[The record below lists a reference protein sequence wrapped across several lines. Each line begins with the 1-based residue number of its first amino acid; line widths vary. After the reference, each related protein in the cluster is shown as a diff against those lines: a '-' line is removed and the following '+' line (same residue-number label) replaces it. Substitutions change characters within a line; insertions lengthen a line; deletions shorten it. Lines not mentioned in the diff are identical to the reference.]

1 VYACAFG
8 IQILLPL
15 AYLVC
20 QVLTWIVYE
29 GRWRRRSLLP
39 IPIVL
44 FSCTP
49 LLFVQNE
56 TVLTIVFLGAP
67 AAGLVALA
75 TIWSG
80 YVRSQEQ
87 AAEGGDAEA

>member
-1 VYACAFG
+1 
-8 IQILLPL
+8 
-15 AYLVC
+15 
-20 QVLTWIVYE
+20 
-29 GRWRRRSLLP
+29 
-39 IPIVL
+39 VL